1 MGTTSHTIAVHGS
14 ARRLRIWLGALLLAV
29 GLAGHVFAARA
40 ITPYVPSYVAYRD
53 HIAGFFLILAVTGAI
68 VAALGWRFWRGR
80 RDTMFLVIGA
90 IQAIIGIIVYI
101 ERFRVIGM
109 H

>member
-1 MGTTSHTIAVHGS
+1 MSSPDSLAHPQRGLSPA
-14 ARRLRIWLGALLLAV
+14 AWLGVALALAGLMGHLLA
-29 GLAGHVFAARA
+29 AQA
-40 ITPYVPSYVAYRD
+40 IGGYWIAYRD
-53 HIAGFFLILAVTGAI
+53 HVFGFFLILAVTGAI